1 MSKNN
6 LVDKLLDLDLMPLGK
21 KETLTVTKN
30 KKEIPSFKKLLNVNS
45 KKLYDDFLNH
55 TNDDGYINSRSHIFA
70 ENNIDVDEY
79 KQHMNNLG
87 FKKDNYA
94 VWPLRDT
101 KGNLIISENSYTYS
115 FLNSWPTGIFRPQYN
130 ITLNDW
136 KAENHIDYNDDTI
149 HGFRVLIPL
158 NESSIIEIDETVY
171 TLEINKSY
179 FVDVTKSHSAKAK
192 KDRVVLS
199 FQMDND
205 ILL

>member
-179 FVDVTKSHSAKAK
+179 FVDVTKLHSAKAK

>member
-6 LVDKLLDLDLMPLGK
+6 LVNKLLDLDIMPLGK

-30 KKEIPSFKKLLNVNS
+30 KKEIPSFKELLDVNA
-45 KKLYDDFLNH
+45 KKLYSDFLNH
-55 TNDDGYINSRSHIFA
+55 TNDDGYMSSRSHVFA

-79 KQHMNNLG
+79 KEHMHNLG
-87 FKKDNYA
+87 FKKGHYT

-101 KGNLIISENSYTYS
+101 KGNLIISENNYTYS

-130 ITLNDW
+130 IALDNW
-136 KAENHIDYNDDTI
+136 KAEKHIDYKDDTI

-158 NESSIIEIDETVY
+158 NEPSIIEINETVY
-171 TLEINKSY
+171 TLEVNKSY
-179 FVDVTKSHSAKAK
+179 FIDVTKPHSARAK

>member
-30 KKEIPSFKKLLNVNS
+30 KKEIPPFKKLLNVNS